1 MLSKLMYSMVTWSPA
16 MPLTSSPMWYV
27 ETMTVPK
34 EPPDTDVS
42 SDVSVSFPRHPARLE
57 KIKIRAVSMARFQ

>member
-1 MLSKLMYSMVTWSPA
+1 
-16 MPLTSSPMWYV
+16 MWYV